1 MKDGKNRWG
10 DALGQIVL
18 VAMAALFV
26 SLAVWLIVWVWLSTV
41 SMF

>member
-1 MKDGKNRWG
+1 MESKNRWG

-18 VAMAALFV
+18 VALAALFI
-26 SLAVWLIVWVWLSTV
+26 SLAVWLLVWVWHSTV